1 MWVVGGWAGG
11 LVVHSRPPPSRP
23 HTSHTQIKC
32 LTGCVEAK
40 VLNTVAQGK
49 PTNFDEWIMR
59 VMGPGIADLFM
70 RPYNFKVR
78 VLLCVCSIGGWVSG
92 WVGE

>member
-1 MWVVGGWAGG
+1 MHVPPHGRSCACT
-11 LVVHSRPPPSRP
+11 HSPSAVTPPPM
-23 HTSHTQIKC
+23 QIKC

-49 PTNFDEWIMR
+49 PQNFDEWIMR

-70 RPYNFKVR
+70 RPYNFKAR
-78 VLLCVCSIGGWVSG
+78 VAVGGGCVG
-92 WVGE
+92 VGREDPQG